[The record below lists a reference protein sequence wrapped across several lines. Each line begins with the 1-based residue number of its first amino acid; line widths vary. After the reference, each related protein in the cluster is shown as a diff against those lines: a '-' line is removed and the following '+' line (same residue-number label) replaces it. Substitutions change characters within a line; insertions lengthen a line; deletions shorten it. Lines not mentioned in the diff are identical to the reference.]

1 MTRKQ
6 EKLTK
11 YQTKM
16 DFKIKV
22 TKKDKKK
29 KEHYKMIKGSIQ
41 EVDITLIKIYT
52 PNKVAPYT

>member
-1 MTRKQ
+1 MEMTRKQ

-16 DFKIKV
+16 DFKIKA

-29 KEHYKMIKGSIQ
+29 KNTIK
-41 EVDITLIKIYT
+41 
-52 PNKVAPYT
+52 

>member
-29 KEHYKMIKGSIQ
+29 EHYKMIKGSIQ
-41 EVDITLIKIYT
+41 EVNITLINIYT